1 MTQVQQ
7 SVTTPPRNERASV
20 KEGPSTKGRIGQFV
34 SHAVLMALVI
44 LSIFPIYYLLVNSAK
59 SAPEFTANQ
68 WVPGGS
74 SLVENYGRAWEVV
87 ALPLVNTIIV
97 VVVSVAGVVL
107 FAALAA
113 YAFSIIQ
120 FPGARFVYWFIF
132 ILLLLPSFLLLIPLY
147 LQIRNLPGVISGNLA
162 AIILPTIAA
171 GQAFSIVVF
180 KSAFDQIPLDILDA
194 ARMDGANDWRL
205 FRSVVLPM
213 SKPVFASVAVLQSV
227 AIWNDYLLPQL
238 VLSRANATVSV
249 ALVAFSGDPGQNS
262 SPDYGPLMAGY
273 VLSAVPLVI
282 LFGFMMRSYING
294 LTSGAVKL

>member
-1 MTQVQQ
+1 MA
-7 SVTTPPRNERASV
+7 P
-20 KEGPSTKGRIGQFV
+20 FV
-34 SHAVLMALVI
+34 SHTVLVALVL
-44 LSIFPIYYLLVNSAK
+44 LSIFPIYYLLINSAK
-59 SAPEFTANQ
+59 SSSEFTADQ
-68 WVPGGS
+68 WLPFGS
-74 SLVENYGRAWEVV
+74 DLARNYGRAWDVV

-97 VVVSVAGVVL
+97 VIVSVAGVVL
-107 FAALAA
+107 FAALSAF
-113 YAFSIIQ
+113 AFSIIR

-147 LQIRNLPGVISGNLA
+147 LQIKSLPISGGLA
-162 AIILPTIAA
+162 AIILPTVAA

-194 ARMDGANDWRL
+194 ARMDGANDLRL

-238 VLSRANATVSV
+238 VLSRQNATVSV

-273 VLSAVPLVI
+273 VLSAIPLVV
-282 LFGFMMRSYING
+282 LFAFMMRSYING